1 MIMAHKSKTYEDSDN
16 SRQAFRY
23 RQRHNLTTNADRKRQ
38 EIKDNVDH
46 GSKMRALIESGEIKT
61 SIRRKGNQVNLRKH

>member
-1 MIMAHKSKTYEDSDN
+1 MAHKINKKYNDSDN
-16 SRQAFRY
+16 SRQAFRW
-23 RQRHNLTTNADRKRQ
+23 RQKHGLETKADRERK
-38 EIKDNVDH
+38 ETKENVDH